1 MVGVDRPMRSLDV
14 WPTSQFSITNVR
26 ATHAAL
32 DPVTEAAAHKVYKST
47 IQFGGHPNERSVLAA
62 TIRTSEGFGAVFLT
76 NNPVLIAAALKGAI
90 EAGVVAL
97 KTFEL
102 VFPARFAIMGVDR
115 EIAALVDSLNTVFKK
130 YAA

>member
-1 MVGVDRPMRSLDV
+1 MARIIASLLSSDRGMVGVDRPMRSLDV

-90 EAGVVAL
+90 EA
-97 KTFEL
+97 
-102 VFPARFAIMGVDR
+102 
-115 EIAALVDSLNTVFKK
+115 AASP
-130 YAA
+130 